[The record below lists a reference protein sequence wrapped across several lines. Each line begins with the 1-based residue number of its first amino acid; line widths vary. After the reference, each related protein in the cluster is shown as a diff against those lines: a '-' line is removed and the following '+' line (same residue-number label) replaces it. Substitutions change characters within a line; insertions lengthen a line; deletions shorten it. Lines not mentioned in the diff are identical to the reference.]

1 MIAVS
6 SVSAYTYTLMNCG
19 MSDITGQVQSK
30 ECIKNVIRFAKEER
44 LFLMA
49 DEVMYI
55 HLSLFIHLPL
65 VNQKRSQSESTKG
78 FL

>member
-1 MIAVS
+1 MLTLN
-6 SVSAYTYTLMNCG
+6 TYTLMNYG
-19 MSDITGQVQSK
+19 MSDVTGQVQSK

-55 HLSLFIHLPL
+55 HSSLFIHFPS
-65 VNQKRSQSESTKG
+65 VN
-78 FL
+78 

>member
-1 MIAVS
+1 M
-6 SVSAYTYTLMNCG
+6 YTLMNLG
-19 MSDITGQVQSK
+19 MSNATGQVQSK

-55 HLSLFIHLPL
+55 HSSVFVHFPS
-65 VNQKRSQSESTKG
+65 VN
-78 FL
+78 

>member
-1 MIAVS
+1 
-6 SVSAYTYTLMNCG
+6 
-19 MSDITGQVQSK
+19 MSDVTGQVQSK

-55 HLSLFIHLPL
+55 SISELNKINR
-65 VNQKRSQSESTKG
+65 NQPQVFCDFNVFFS
-78 FL
+78 F